1 MTTQWVGEDE
11 AGEPLAA
18 RPARQAVNGYEAIS
32 VALRGSVGWF
42 EDELAAHQPPVPAA
56 QQFAEGV
63 SAIALMAAMAGKGQL
78 PPGDLDAM
86 LRGDGNATLMLRGK
100 PAERQPGR
108 HQRQGVF
115 SRLRQW
121 RKP

>member
-1 MTTQWVGEDE
+1 MTLQWAGEDEDE
-11 AGEPLAA
+11 AGESPA
-18 RPARQAVNGYEAIS
+18 ARQAVNGYEAIS
-32 VALRGSVGWF
+32 VALRGAADRA
-42 EDELAAHQPPVPAA
+42 EDEMAAHQPAVPVV
-56 QQFAEGV
+56 QQFAEGIR
-63 SAIALMAAMAGKGQL
+63 AIALMAGMAGKGQL